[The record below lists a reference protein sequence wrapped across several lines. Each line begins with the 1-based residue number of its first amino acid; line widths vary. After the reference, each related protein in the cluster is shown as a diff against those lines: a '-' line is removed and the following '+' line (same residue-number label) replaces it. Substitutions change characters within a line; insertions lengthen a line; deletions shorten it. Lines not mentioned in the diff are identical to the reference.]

1 MSGGETPGAT
11 DEKITAEKATATPS
25 VPPLQPEDAPPVAEM
40 PLESVVSPPPE
51 SAVQADAGGPE
62 AAAQAVES
70 PEAEM
75 ETLPLTDAIPETA
88 AEEIDLDLNMNE
100 AAVEPVS
107 EISQQPPDTTDDA
120 AIALTESV
128 EQTPAALSFSEPA
141 EADVQA
147 VEAPVGA
154 ATAKVEN
161 SPQIETVLEQIPEGP
176 AAGEFQAWPEPEVL
190 DLTGD
195 EPVESETL
203 GADIIEMVE
212 LEASQQEPQ
221 IPAALD
227 TMPSSENDGGETG
240 VGRKDDLKPAEVEE
254 IAAEPK
260 SELMTES
267 LGDTILLEPA
277 DEVLPAAADTTETVA
292 ASVNSEVSA
301 PAPDPWARPDTS
313 TIIAKA
319 QVDAGGVKEPAEGD
333 ISAEVLKIEKAAQ
346 DMVAA
351 IRKQKE
357 SLSNPD
363 ELEKHKAAEAE
374 AQALK
379 KQKAALAKARAL
391 KKQNLI
397 VAKAAALKHKKAAE
411 AKAQALKKQKQAQAK
426 LEAAYPEESVAAP
439 VNSADGRP
447 AVADEGTTSSMM
459 QKLLKKYQGRAIGIN
474 YDNSME
480 IKEAKLVETNRE
492 FFSVFVQDKKLHYSY
507 PLRNIFTVIEGKD
520 GVEAGDSKKQAK
532 FKAVIKVYPLVP
544 F

>member
-1 MSGGETPGAT
+1 MAV
-11 DEKITAEKATATPS
+11 TPS
-25 VPPLQPEDAPPVAEM
+25 FENTPQT
-40 PLESVVSPPPE
+40 
-51 SAVQADAGGPE
+51 
-62 AAAQAVES
+62 S
-70 PEAEM
+70 PEKVQE
-75 ETLPLTDAIPETA
+75 ETTA
-88 AEEIDLDLNMNE
+88 QEL
-100 AAVEPVS
+100 
-107 EISQQPPDTTDDA
+107 
-120 AIALTESV
+120 
-128 EQTPAALSFSEPA
+128 
-141 EADVQA
+141 QA
-147 VEAPVGA
+147 
-154 ATAKVEN
+154 
-161 SPQIETVLEQIPEGP
+161 
-176 AAGEFQAWPEPEVL
+176 FPEPEVL

-212 LEASQQEPQ
+212 LEASQQDLHISE
-221 IPAALD
+221 ARD
-227 TMPSSENDGGETG
+227 TMASSENDGDETG
-240 VGRKDDLKPAEVEE
+240 VGRKDDLKPVEVEE

-260 SELMTES
+260 SALMPES

-292 ASVNSEVSA
+292 ASVIPEVSA
-301 PAPDPWARPDTS
+301 PAPDPRIRPDTS

-319 QVDAGGVKEPAEGD
+319 QVDADGVKEPALGD

-346 DMVAA
+346 EMVAA
-351 IRKQKE
+351 IQKQKV
-357 SLSNPD
+357 SLTNPD
-363 ELEKHKAAEAE
+363 ELQKRKAAEAE

-397 VAKAAALKHKKAAE
+397 LAKAAALKRKKAAE

-426 LEAAYPEESVAAP
+426 LEAACPEEAVAAP

-447 AVADEGTTSSMM
+447 AVADDGTTSSMM

-520 GVEAGDSKKQAK
+520 GVEAGDSKNQAK